1 MNLKDYAREILEGES
16 LNSKLLDIPKLDN
29 FFENKD
35 KNKKVYNC
43 PVKPG
48 RARKISFSSKQV
60 RFPKVNSFREA
71 EKRSMALHFFANHE
85 LLAIEMMAAFIL
97 VYPDDDDTLKLK
109 KGVLSSLKDEQ
120 KHLKLYI
127 ERMKELS
134 GIEFGDFPLSDFFW
148 RQMKFLKD
156 PAQFL
161 SFMSMTIESA
171 NLDFAL
177 FYQKIFEQ
185 YEDLKTSKILGIVLS
200 DEIKHV
206 GLGYSWLKRW
216 RGDKETW
223 DYYNSLLPDKLTPAR
238 GKGIVF
244 NEDARRKAGIDE
256 DFILKLKNFRSDFL
270 VTNRKSWKKDNM

>member
-1 MNLKDYAREILEGES
+1 MNVKDYAREILEGES
-16 LNSKLLDIPKLDN
+16 LNSKLLVIPKLDDG
-29 FFENKD
+29 FQKD
-35 KNKKVYNC
+35 NIKVYSC
-43 PVKPG
+43 PLKPG
-48 RARKISFSSKQV
+48 RAEKISFSSKQM
-60 RFPKVNSFREA
+60 RFPKVSSFSDA
-71 EKRSMALHFFANHE
+71 EKRAMALHFFANHE

-97 VYPDDDDTLKLK
+97 IYPDNEETLKLK

-127 ERMKELS
+127 ERMRELS
-134 GIEFGDFPLSDFFW
+134 GVEFGDFPLSDFFW

-177 FYQKIFEQ
+177 FYKRIFEN
-185 YEDLKTSKILGIVLS
+185 YEDFKTSKILEVVLK

-206 GLGYSWLKRW
+206 GLGYSWLNRW

-238 GKGIVF
+238 AKGIIF
-244 NEDARRKAGIDE
+244 NEDARRQAGIE
-256 DFILKLKNFRSDFL
+256 ECFISKLKNFRSNFV
-270 VTNRKSWKKDNM
+270 VTDRKNWKKDNMSL

>member
-16 LNSKLLDIPKLDN
+16 LNSKLLAIPKL
-29 FFENKD
+29 ENISEA
-35 KNKKVYNC
+35 KNTTKYTC
-43 PVKPG
+43 PLKPG
-48 RARKISFSSKQV
+48 RAGKLSFSSKQM
-60 RFPKVNSFREA
+60 RFPKVNSFMEA

-97 VYPDDDDTLKLK
+97 IYPDDDNTLKLK

-127 ERMKELS
+127 DRMKELS

-177 FYQKIFEQ
+177 FYRNIFEE
-185 YEDLKTSKILGIVLS
+185 YGDSKTSKILEIVLN

-206 GLGYSWLKRW
+206 GLGYTWLNRW
-216 RGDKETW
+216 RGDQDTW
-223 DYYNSLLPDKLTPAR
+223 DYYNSLLPDRLTPAR
-238 GKGIVF
+238 AKGMVF

-256 DFILKLKNFRSDFL
+256 NFILRLKNFRSDFL
-270 VTNRKSWKKDNM
+270 VTNRKTWNKDNM

>member
-16 LNSKLLDIPKLDN
+16 LNSKLLVIPKLEN
-29 FFENKD
+29 IFEGQ
-35 KNKKVYNC
+35 NKKEYTC
-43 PVKPG
+43 PLKPG
-48 RARKISFSSKQV
+48 RAGRISFSSKQM
-60 RFPKVNSFREA
+60 RFPKINSFIEA

-97 VYPDDDDTLKLK
+97 IYPDDDNTLKLK

-127 ERMKELS
+127 DRMKELS
-134 GIEFGDFPLSDFFW
+134 GVEFGDFPLSDFFW
-148 RQMKFLKD
+148 RQMKVLKD

-177 FYQKIFEQ
+177 FYKNIFEE
-185 YEDLKTSKILGIVLS
+185 YGDSKTSKILEIVLN

-216 RGDKETW
+216 SGDQDTW
-223 DYYNSLLPDKLTPAR
+223 DYYNSLLPDRLTPAR
-238 GKGIVF
+238 AKGIIF
-244 NEDARRKAGIDE
+244 NDDARRKAGIDE
-256 DFILKLKNFRSDFL
+256 DFILRLKNFRSDFL
-270 VTNRKSWKKDNM
+270 VTNRKSWNKDHI